1 MEETEQVPFMGTG
14 CLGGKENHVKALY
27 ILMCPRASPGV
38 PSEGPLPKLF
48 FTEDA
53 LYPAAD
59 QAGPGIGASA
69 SICPWEDN
77 TEAARMGITQCR
89 EYTFQHVNG

>member
-14 CLGGKENHVKALY
+14 CLGGKENHVKAHVSQGLTW
-27 ILMCPRASPGV
+27 
-38 PSEGPLPKLF
+38 GPLGGSPPQAF
-48 FTEDA
+48 FTGDA

-89 EYTFQHVNG
+89 EYTFQHVDG